1 MEKKSGEDIPI
12 LGVIF
17 SVRTVKSISERCEKM
32 TIILETD
39 LEQFVVIAAFRYTL
53 GRRSYA
59 VSIITQWLIK
69 NWDNIHIND
78 QNLIRS
84 EIQDALDHDCA
95 GMEMDKQEW
104 ERVLRRGER

>member
-1 MEKKSGEDIPI
+1 MI
-12 LGVIF
+12 
-17 SVRTVKSISERCEKM
+17 T
-32 TIILETD
+32 LETD

-69 NWDNIHIND
+69 NWDNIGVND
-78 QNLIRS
+78 QNLIRR

-95 GMEMDKQEW
+95 GMEMDKQRW
-104 ERVLRRGER
+104 RQVLACGEKHTKDIGNTKKENMIFTPIRHVDGE